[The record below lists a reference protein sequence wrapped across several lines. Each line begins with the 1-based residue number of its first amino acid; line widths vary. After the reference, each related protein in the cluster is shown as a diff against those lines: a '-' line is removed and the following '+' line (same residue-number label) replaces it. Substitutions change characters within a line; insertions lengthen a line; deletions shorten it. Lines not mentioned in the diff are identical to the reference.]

1 MVFIKNM
8 CSVQKVNPQKG
19 VYINPSVHMI

>member
-19 VYINPSVHMI
+19 ICISPSVHMI